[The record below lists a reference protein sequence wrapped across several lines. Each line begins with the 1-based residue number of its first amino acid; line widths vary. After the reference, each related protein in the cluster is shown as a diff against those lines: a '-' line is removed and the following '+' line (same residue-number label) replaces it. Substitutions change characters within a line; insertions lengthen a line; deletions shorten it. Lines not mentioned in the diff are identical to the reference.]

1 MDSADDTPA
10 IPLVALDLATGQER
24 LTVDPGVR
32 ATGMELIGADDGAGY
47 FSFEDRSSGEPE
59 LTLAPTTSAGEV
71 LWTQH
76 TGLGGH
82 TAAVGLVSQGRL
94 AVDVPCRGWWWR
106 TATRLRRRIPLRRPP
121 WHGLL
126 SVTPDGSAA
135 LYRDGTLYD
144 TATGDV
150 LATIGE
156 SLGGTTHLTD
166 GIAYQADH
174 GQDRSIVLLPGG

>member
-1 MDSADDTPA
+1 MANRN
-10 IPLVALDLATGQER
+10 TGASKIRQEE
-24 LTVDPGVR
+24 DIF
-32 ATGMELIGADDGAGY
+32 EFHYDGY
-47 FSFEDRSSGEPE
+47 
-59 LTLAPTTSAGEV
+59 V
-71 LWTQH
+71 
-76 TGLGGH
+76 GG
-82 TAAVGLVSQGRL
+82 TR
-94 AVDVPCRGWWWR
+94 VP
-106 TATRLRRRIPLRRPP
+106 RLRRRIPLRRPP

-144 TATGDV
+144 TTTGDV

>member
-1 MDSADDTPA
+1 MANRNTATTANSAQT
-10 IPLVALDLATGQER
+10 T
-24 LTVDPGVR
+24 
-32 ATGMELIGADDGAGY
+32 
-47 FSFEDRSSGEPE
+47 
-59 LTLAPTTSAGEV
+59 TLARP
-71 LWTQH
+71 
-76 TGLGGH
+76 
-82 TAAVGLVSQGRL
+82 AVG
-94 AVDVPCRGWWWR
+94 
-106 TATRLRRRIPLRRPP
+106 
-121 WHGLL
+121 H
-126 SVTPDGSAA
+126 PDGSAA